1 MTRSLACGDDEFAC
15 DEKSPLFR
23 DVTHGNHRFYAV
35 SQLLDATLTLLTAT
49 GAIAVDLWDQ
59 SRSGQETSKPLPH
72 LGSACCPPKVARN
85 HKDVLS
91 VLKRLKILVDQY
103 FLNIFM
109 LNWKNDARL
118 IIYIKFANF
127 KII

>member
-23 DVTHGNHRFYAV
+23 DVTPGNHRFYAV

-85 HKDVLS
+85 LEGSSLFS
-91 VLKRLKILVDQY
+91 VS
-103 FLNIFM
+103 
-109 LNWKNDARL
+109 
-118 IIYIKFANF
+118 
-127 KII
+127 